1 MNRLAITLLLM
12 LLTLAACDQQ
22 ASQPIGPPQG
32 GGGGG
37 GAIVGVDRQ
46 AAELEALL
54 KKDPDNV
61 RIHNKLGDLY
71 MDASRFADAIAHYQ
85 RVLESEPANTNVRVD
100 MGTCFRRSGRSDLA
114 VETYRKA
121 LELAPNHANANLNL
135 GVVLYA
141 DFNDMKGAL
150 PLFEKFL
157 EVAPGSQNAPGIRET
172 VEQIKAALASQ
183 GQAR

>member
-1 MNRLAITLLLM
+1 MSRLAITLLFM
-12 LLTLAACDQQ
+12 LAMLAACDQQ

-32 GGGGG
+32 GAGT

-61 RIHNKLGDLY
+61 RIHTQLGNLY
-71 MDASRFADAIAHYQ
+71 MDASRFPDAIGHYK
-85 RVLESEPANTNVRVD
+85 RVLDAEPANTNVRVD

-121 LELAPNHANANLNL
+121 LELDPNHANANLNL

-150 PLFEKFL
+150 PAFEKFL

-172 VEQIKAALASQ
+172 VEQIKATLAAQ